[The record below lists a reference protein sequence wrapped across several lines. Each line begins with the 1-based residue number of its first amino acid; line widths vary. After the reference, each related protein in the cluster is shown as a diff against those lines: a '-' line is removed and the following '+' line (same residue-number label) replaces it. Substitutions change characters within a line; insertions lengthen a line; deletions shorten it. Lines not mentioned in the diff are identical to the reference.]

1 MLLKSPFVRRGIAFL
16 EPGNVEMKYHE
27 TEERQ
32 AVADEEFERDL
43 LVRMGCVLFWSIHDR
58 GCQMRMNTMCIG
70 NQSRNAHIRQW
81 NEK

>member
-32 AVADEEFERDL
+32 AVADEEFERGL
-43 LVRMGCVLFWSIHDR
+43 LVRMGCVFVY
-58 GCQMRMNTMCIG
+58 
-70 NQSRNAHIRQW
+70 
-81 NEK
+81 